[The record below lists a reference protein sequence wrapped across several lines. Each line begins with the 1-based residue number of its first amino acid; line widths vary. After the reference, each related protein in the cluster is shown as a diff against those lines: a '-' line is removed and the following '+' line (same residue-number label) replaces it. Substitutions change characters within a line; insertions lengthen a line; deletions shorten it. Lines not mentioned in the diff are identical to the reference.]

1 MRVYESVCIQQH
13 IRSIGD
19 LKRLIDFLKESK
31 RQRMLVVRKRAPNV
45 FTGTHTHTHDRI
57 HPLNKYYGYSVENAN
72 SLRYSTR

>member
-1 MRVYESVCIQQH
+1 MRVYVSVCTQQH

-31 RQRMLVVRKRAPNV
+31 RQRMLVVRKRAPNA
-45 FTGTHTHTHDRI
+45 FTDTHTHDRN